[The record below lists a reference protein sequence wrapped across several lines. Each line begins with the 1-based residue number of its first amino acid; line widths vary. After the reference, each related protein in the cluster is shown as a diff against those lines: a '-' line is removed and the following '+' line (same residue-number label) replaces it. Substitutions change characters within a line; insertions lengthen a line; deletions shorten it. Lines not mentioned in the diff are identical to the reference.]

1 MPSQPSQGESS
12 PCSDMSS
19 FEEPPSPLSVASSGP
34 PGPPNEPGPDQ
45 EDLRGRELPLLPQH
59 FLPCDPTKWNV
70 EEVYEFIRSLPGK
83 WCHLQLT
90 AGIALCANCGKRH
103 ETGLDGKCVI
113 GKCHLLWVTTDI
125 ALCVCTGKEV
135 LMCISCGSAHIVCQP
150 LSCVGQSNAPVIP
163 VQHDVSYASSFFL
176 LFTYYFT

>member
-1 MPSQPSQGESS
+1 MQKLSTPQQTQSGSISSPMPSQPSQGESS

-34 PGPPNEPGPDQ
+34 PGPPNETGPDQ

-70 EEVYEFIRSLPGK
+70 EEVYEFIRSLPGE

-90 AGIALCANCGKRH
+90 AGIALCGNCGERH
-103 ETGLDGKCVI
+103 QSGLDGKHVI
-113 GKCHLLWVTTDI
+113 GKYHLLWVTTDI
-125 ALCVCTGKEV
+125 TLVHFVLVVGKELFSV
-135 LMCISCGSAHIVCQP
+135 LAV
-150 LSCVGQSNAPVIP
+150 V
-163 VQHDVSYASSFFL
+163 
-176 LFTYYFT
+176 